1 MASVQGHEWRF
12 VGGPLAALEMSQRL
26 AVVLGPVAL
35 SVLQHALAAG
45 AGAAVARLV
54 TLAAEETQRAK
65 VAAAATVKDPT
76 PDVLETVL
84 ATVRE
89 VTGAEVAGQVN
100 AALASPEFRAWAA
113 TMLES
118 MTRDGHPVDPKDP
131 DVTGGEF
138 MAALMAVGREQAV
151 FR

>member
-1 MASVQGHEWRF
+1 MGREWRF

-35 SVLQHALAAG
+35 SVLQQALTAG

-89 VTGAEVAGQVN
+89 VTGAEIAGQVN
-100 AALASPEFRAWAA
+100 AALTSPEFRAWAGA
-113 TMLES
+113 MLAA
-118 MTRDGHPVDPKDP
+118 MTRDGHPVDPADP

-138 MAALMAVGREQAV
+138 MAALWAVGREQAV